1 MAAGEAAPWLMFVVL
16 LARRRTSGQPRA
28 ARMRALSLLLR
39 RAAVAGPSVPA
50 ETSALGSR
58 AVARAFFPTR
68 TDAHPLAHS
77 SGPPH
82 RVLPPRGHR
91 GT

>member
-1 MAAGEAAPWLMFVVL
+1 MRLPLALFVVL

-58 AVARAFFPTR
+58 ARVFFPTCPQR
-68 TDAHPLAHS
+68 TSLYEDS
-77 SGPPH
+77 SGAAVATVCFRH
-82 RVLPPRGHR
+82 IK
-91 GT
+91 